1 MHKNN
6 KAQLTKQSE
15 TETEREGESGRLGLF
30 NRRRRSLI
38 AGSARDAD
46 VGTYGL
52 TGSSQLSHKLT
63 QFMWV
68 HAPTAH
74 TLAHS
79 HTHTRRVLGSLALGT
94 FGIAYA

>member
-1 MHKNN
+1 M
-6 KAQLTKQSE
+6 
-15 TETEREGESGRLGLF
+15 F

-74 TLAHS
+74 T
-79 HTHTRRVLGSLALGT
+79 HTRRVLGSLALRT